1 MIGEA
6 QGQTAGNAFR
16 WTYTLRLPVDGTTYD
31 VQLDDWMFLIDDKV
45 LLNRATMSKWG
56 VQLGDLTLSFTKE

>member
-1 MIGEA
+1 M
-6 QGQTAGNAFR
+6 
-16 WTYTLRLPVDGTTYD
+16 DGTTYD
-31 VQLDDWMFLIDDKV
+31 VQLDDWMFLVDDKV